1 MSELLFFFLDLY
13 LTGLPFPFFLVKTEN
28 LYYTYYLKWN
38 IKIKLCLTTDVEQY
52 LDICY
57 QIKKGFFKG
66 LKIFHRGKENE
77 S

>member
-13 LTGLPFPFFLVKTEN
+13 LTGLSFPFFLVKTEN

-52 LDICY
+52 LDI
-57 QIKKGFFKG
+57 
-66 LKIFHRGKENE
+66 
-77 S
+77 